1 VSMYHS
7 HFILIL
13 AHIVS
18 RRAGLSENVWISV
31 SHLIT
36 YHRYLRFF
44 PSGAVLSLLANE
56 DAKPQ
61 ELVHQLRPGLRMKVC
76 SPQKTLSRS
85 RFSSKPRLGFHAG
98 KMVVGWNDGLRHRT
112 PGSSRPV
119 VKVFVQDGA
128 TTEIKTNR
136 KASAF
141 HTFARQ
147 RLSWAIRWNKLDLD
161 DYLSVSQDT
170 GEEVPFP
177 LTHERPFW
185 FSKVRSY

>member
-7 HFILIL
+7 HFILGL

-61 ELVHQLRPGLRMKVC
+61 EVVHQLRPGLRMKVC
-76 SPQKTLSRS
+76 SPPKKSLSRS
-85 RFSSKPRLGFHAG
+85 LFSPWPRLGFHAG
-98 KMVVGWNDGLRHRT
+98 KMVVGWNDGLCHRT
-112 PGSSRPV
+112 PGSSSPV

-141 HTFARQ
+141 HTYA
-147 RLSWAIRWNKLDLD
+147 
-161 DYLSVSQDT
+161 
-170 GEEVPFP
+170 
-177 LTHERPFW
+177 
-185 FSKVRSY
+185 